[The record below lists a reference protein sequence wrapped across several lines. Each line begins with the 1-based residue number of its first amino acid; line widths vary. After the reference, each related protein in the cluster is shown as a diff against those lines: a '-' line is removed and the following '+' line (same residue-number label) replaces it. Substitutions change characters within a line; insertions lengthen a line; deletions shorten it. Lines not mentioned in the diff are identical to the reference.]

1 MDRAFL
7 IVATLCFLLGCVHT
21 ALSIRAGTGGRHGSS
36 WFNLG
41 VLAAGFVLQTLF
53 LSVRGKALGRCP
65 LTNFFEVI
73 IFLAWAMVLF
83 YLVIGNTYRLSPL
96 GLFTAPVAFVLQTGA
111 LLAPID
117 TPPATAALALPHAA
131 VNRWL
136 EFHAAFSMLA
146 YGAFALAGIAG
157 VMYLLQER
165 QLKTHRL
172 RSLFFQL
179 PSIADLGVVN
189 ARLLLVGFIL
199 LSLGLLA
206 GMGIGAPGNAFL
218 HLGWPLVT
226 WLLYAF
232 LVQASWGLLWKLAP
246 RQVAKGSVVA
256 FTVALLT
263 LWGLTF
269 VNSPRAAAS
278 ARLLPFTPGI
288 LRESTVAVA
297 PLPSL

>member
-1 MDRAFL
+1 MDRVLLYA
-7 IVATLCFLLGCVHT
+7 ASLCFLLGCVHT

-41 VLAAGFVLQTLF
+41 VLAAGFVLQTAF

-73 IFLAWAMVLF
+73 IFLAWAMVMF

-96 GLFTAPVAFVLQTGA
+96 GLFTAPLAFLLQAGA
-111 LLAPID
+111 LIAPID
-117 TPPATAALALPHAA
+117 PPRAVPVMPLPHTAI
-131 VNRWL
+131 NRWL

-146 YGAFALAGIAG
+146 YGAFALAGVAG

-172 RSLFFQL
+172 RPLFFQL
-179 PSIADLGVVN
+179 PPIADLGTVN
-189 ARLLLVGFIL
+189 ARLLMVGFVL
-199 LSLGLLA
+199 LSLGLVA
-206 GMGIGAPGNAFL
+206 GVGIGTPGNAFL

-226 WLLYAF
+226 WLVYAF
-232 LVQASWGLLWKLAP
+232 LIQAKWGLLWKLAP
-246 RQVAKGSVVA
+246 RQLAKGSIAA
-256 FTVALLT
+256 FSVALLT

-269 VNSPRAAAS
+269 VSAPHPSSSVLSPA
-278 ARLLPFTPGI
+278 GQGGM
-288 LRESTVAVA
+288 VAVVE
-297 PLPSL
+297 LFPS